1 MTTRVGSLHI
11 EAICA
16 ISACTGIGSGEVSVL
31 SDLAEYIGKRV
42 KNHDKDKDIL
52 AGVCDFM
59 RKRLI
64 EASAEGRC
72 FKDALEALRKEAPEL
87 VELYEEALDPDKTT
101 DIDKFMDKYINE
113 EKVEYYK
120 KQICEERGFEDVFE
134 KED

>member
-11 EAICA
+11 GALSA

-52 AGVCDFM
+52 VGVCDFM
-59 RKRLI
+59 RKRMV
-64 EASAEGRC
+64 EACAEGRC
-72 FKDALEALRKEAPEL
+72 FKDALEALKKEAPEL
-87 VELYEEALDPDKTT
+87 VELYEDALDPDKTI
-101 DIDKFMDKYINE
+101 DIDEFMDKYINE
-113 EKVEYYK
+113 EKVEHYK